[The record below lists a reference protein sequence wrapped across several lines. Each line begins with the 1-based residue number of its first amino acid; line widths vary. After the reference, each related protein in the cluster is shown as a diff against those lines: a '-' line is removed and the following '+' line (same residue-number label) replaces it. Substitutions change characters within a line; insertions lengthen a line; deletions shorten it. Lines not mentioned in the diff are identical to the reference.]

1 MHASCDGAADLHVLA
16 IASFLGRPSCAT
28 TPLVLAVGFRSLSL
42 LSAVLIDLALA
53 ASPIRVRRATDM
65 IVRGSKRAMPYP

>member
-16 IASFLGRPSCAT
+16 IASFLGRPCAT